1 MATTNI
7 DSLSKL
13 RSVAEKGVI
22 KRADSYK
29 VLYSELNIKP
39 GHNVRGIYLS
49 QDEYWNS
56 EEVKDYIK
64 GLAYSYA
71 HNIKV
76 PALSVIVEDGKIWVN
91 NGEHRYRAIALA
103 KELFGV
109 DIEYVDVVEDDDQLT
124 SNSAR
129 NHTPIEMAV
138 LYERYNSDKGLSVQ
152 EIAER
157 AGKSV
162 PHVYK
167 YLTAVRKWPSDLLAK
182 VQSGELSFTA
192 AQTLYEETRRKK
204 PDAPENVSG
213 TDLPNDDNG
222 ESGTVLPKENDQNS
236 PDNNVQDVTNAAP
249 AASSGGESGTDLP
262 KGGTDKGATKSK
274 KSITKSISDS
284 LVNLIFGFE
293 AVETDSGYQLN
304 LTKDQYEA
312 IIALQKEIEAEIKG
326 K

>member
-49 QDEYWNS
+49 QDEYWNC

-138 LYERYNSDKGLSVQ
+138 LYERYNTDKGLSVQ